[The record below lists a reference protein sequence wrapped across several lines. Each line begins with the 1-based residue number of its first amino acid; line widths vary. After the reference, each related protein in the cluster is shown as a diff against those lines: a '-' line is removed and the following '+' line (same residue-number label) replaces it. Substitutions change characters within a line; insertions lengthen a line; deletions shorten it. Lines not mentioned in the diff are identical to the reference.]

1 MIILGIQ
8 KNKLSVLPLYSNVYD
23 DATDFKICEFD
34 KNTKMKISREQNN
47 FFFSKKKKKL
57 LTAHQGLIYCK
68 KKFVAE
74 ETFGR
79 RSQNQTKNKIV
90 EEKSQVSP

>member
-47 FFFSKKKKKL
+47 FFFSKKKKIINCTSRANL
-57 LTAHQGLIYCK
+57 LQ

>member
-47 FFFSKKKKKL
+47 FFFQKKKKIINCTSRANL
-57 LTAHQGLIYCK
+57 LQK
-68 KKFVAE
+68 KICSGGNVWQKITE
-74 ETFGR
+74 
-79 RSQNQTKNKIV
+79 SNKKQNC
-90 EEKSQVSP
+90 